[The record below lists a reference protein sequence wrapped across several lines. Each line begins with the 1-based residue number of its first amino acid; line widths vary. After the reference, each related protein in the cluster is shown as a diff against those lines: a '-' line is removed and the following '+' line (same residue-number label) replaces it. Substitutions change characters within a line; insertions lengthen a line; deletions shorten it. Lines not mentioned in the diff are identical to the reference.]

1 MLSNFESKE
10 NIKTFEYLKEGIE
23 AKAHTPIYKM
33 HKYFARRPQNV
44 FNYIIKHYTDENDII
59 LDTFSGGGVTLF
71 EGLSL
76 NRRVVASD
84 VNPLATFISRMQS
97 TKVDVN
103 EYIKYSSM
111 IRDRVNNF
119 AHELFQTKNRDTG
132 ELIPVRWYEHCY
144 VAKCQ
149 HCGEETPLSNEFK
162 TKKSGWYACAKCKYD
177 LQAVNCERVGTKL
190 LNVTYKI
197 TTRKTQVTVE
207 PDDHDYRLV
216 NYCDNNFK
224 DLLEKHNLWVP
235 DLEIPE
241 EWDRQQ
247 EDCLHRK
254 GIIQF
259 LDFFTTRNTL
269 VMAYFLKEIKAIKT
283 EVSKEIY
290 NYLLLTFSATIRYT
304 NNLTISTSSWQDGR
318 PVAWAKHAY
327 WISNQF
333 VEVNPIEYIDKRIT
347 AIESGLKFQV
357 QRLTATTEVENFT
370 QLENNEGNF
379 LVFNKSS
386 NHLTIPD
393 GSIDMV
399 LTDPPYGSNVQYG
412 ELSAFW
418 LAWLEGELGITKKT
432 IIDLSEEILIH
443 RKKGDKSKSLNF
455 YYEGLLGVFTECY
468 RVLKPGRP
476 LVFTFNNK
484 GTGVWFAVIKA
495 AVEAGFVLESDGV
508 IYQTPIENYKN
519 TAHTRYSGSLHGD
532 FIYTFVKPLTKINNK
547 STITH
552 FDIKKTIK
560 EIVLQT
566 VINDQGAT
574 TNDVYVNVFKTII
587 PFIANSALDKE
598 HFEEFKSVYSDVS
611 IDNIIESNCIYN
623 ESTNTWHY
631 KTK

>member
-1 MLSNFESKE
+1 
-10 NIKTFEYLKEGIE
+10 
-23 AKAHTPIYKM
+23 
-33 HKYFARRPQNV
+33 
-44 FNYIIKHYTDENDII
+44 
-59 LDTFSGGGVTLF
+59 
-71 EGLSL
+71 
-76 NRRVVASD
+76 
-84 VNPLATFISRMQS
+84 
-97 TKVDVN
+97 
-103 EYIKYSSM
+103 
-111 IRDRVNNF
+111 
-119 AHELFQTKNRDTG
+119 
-132 ELIPVRWYEHCY
+132 
-144 VAKCQ
+144 
-149 HCGEETPLSNEFK
+149 
-162 TKKSGWYACAKCKYD
+162 
-177 LQAVNCERVGTKL
+177 
-190 LNVTYKI
+190 
-197 TTRKTQVTVE
+197 
-207 PDDHDYRLV
+207 
-216 NYCDNNFK
+216 
-224 DLLEKHNLWVP
+224 
-235 DLEIPE
+235 
-241 EWDRQQ
+241 
-247 EDCLHRK
+247 
-254 GIIQF
+254 
-259 LDFFTTRNTL
+259 
-269 VMAYFLKEIKAIKT
+269 
-283 EVSKEIY
+283 
-290 NYLLLTFSATIRYT
+290 
-304 NNLTISTSSWQDGR
+304 
-318 PVAWAKHAY
+318 
-327 WISNQF
+327 
-333 VEVNPIEYIDKRIT
+333 
-347 AIESGLKFQV
+347 
-357 QRLTATTEVENFT
+357 
-370 QLENNEGNF
+370 
-379 LVFNKSS
+379 
-386 NHLTIPD
+386 
-393 GSIDMV
+393 
-399 LTDPPYGSNVQYG
+399 
-412 ELSAFW
+412 